1 MLTKK
6 QNQKQEQKEK
16 KKNIGAAKMEG
27 LEREKWE
34 FQKQLVLAQIA
45 RNYDLEYVKLTIVL
59 VLLVIVIFYISR
71 VGKEKYTEPQLGLTT
86 HDQKRSDA
94 AFDKGVVPPPIIPAS
109 EIVW

>member
-1 MLTKK
+1 MSGTGSL
-6 QNQKQEQKEK
+6 EQ
-16 KKNIGAAKMEG
+16 
-27 LEREKWE
+27 EKWE

-59 VLLVIVIFYISR
+59 VLLVIVIFYITCR

-94 AFDKGVVPPPIIPAS
+94 AFDKGVVPPPIIPADS
-109 EIVW
+109 IVWQ